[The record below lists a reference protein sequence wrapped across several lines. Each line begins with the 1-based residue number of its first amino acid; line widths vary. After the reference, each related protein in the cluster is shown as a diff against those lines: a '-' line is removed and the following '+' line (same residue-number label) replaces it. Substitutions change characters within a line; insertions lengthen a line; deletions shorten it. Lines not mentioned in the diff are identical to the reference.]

1 TALVPDRFRNV
12 AVRGGKPQAVDGVP
26 EGGVVAIL
34 GKLGAAHSSVK
45 RRRSQAVDAQSA
57 RCWRQARIVTS
68 RGAVVAAGDKN
79 ADPLRRRLLPES
91 VIKSVAAQKLLL
103 TQSET
108 YAHDRR
114 QIVVHNV
121 GRGEVYAVCGS
132 SGTAHHQVHSG
143 PWSHGACPLHVQR
156 GFYRV

>member
-1 TALVPDRFRNV
+1 
-12 AVRGGKPQAVDGVP
+12 
-26 EGGVVAIL
+26 
-34 GKLGAAHSSVK
+34 
-45 RRRSQAVDAQSA
+45 AQSA

-156 GFYRV
+156 GFYRVTERGEVRSVQDDVRIVVGQGKDPAKDLHVGHAHVGSGHDGQGL